1 MKKRILVIIC
11 TASLGFFS
19 CKKEVADSQQPEV
32 IVAKGAVPDVSYPES
47 QTFRL
52 PGNYQNWNV
61 PMAPKV
67 VAAGSDGE
75 YEGFI
80 NFSDPNSQFYLVRG
94 TQWNNVT
101 TYNQTGP
108 ATFGF
113 NGSFFY
119 VTGGAGIYK
128 VNFSTNSYTWSCTK
142 ILSWE
147 LNGNAVPNTS
157 AGMANGDDPLSWRI
171 TTDLAAGCF
180 VFRANKTNALVFGQ
194 KTEYQPGMAI
204 YNGDKINIAKPG
216 NYTIQLFLQS
226 AGNYTYSITK
236 NR

>member
-1 MKKRILVIIC
+1 MVIIC
-11 TASLGFFS
+11 AASLGFFS
-19 CKKEVADSQQPEV
+19 CKKELAEPQQPEQIIPQGSVPV
-32 IVAKGAVPDVSYPES
+32 ISYAES

-67 VAAGSDGE
+67 VSAAGDGE

-80 NFSDPNSQFYLVRG
+80 NFTDPSSQFYLVRG

-128 VNFSTNSYTWSCTK
+128 VNFSTNNFTWSCTK

-147 LNGNAVPNTS
+147 LNGTAVPNVS
-157 AGMANGDDPLSWRI
+157 AGMANGDDPLSWQI
-171 TTDLAAGCF
+171 TTDLTAGTF
-180 VFRANKTNALVFGQ
+180 VFRANKNNALVFGQ
-194 KTEYQPGMAI
+194 KTEAQPGVVM
-204 YNGDKINIAKPG
+204 YNGDNINISKAG

-226 AGNYTYSITK
+226 AGNYKYSIIK